1 MTFLWPLLWGKLR
14 ESGCCGLTQAAK
26 YHAATLSHP
35 FISKRK
41 TKQKKTIQ
49 NKKNTLQVW
58 DRSNLMAG
66 TAKATLKQ
74 KEKNIT
80 YFPSAS
86 HVQPFGKL
94 HSVCIMVTWENRW
107 FFNKSPPRL
116 LWLSMPSYG
125 MEYPTLSLD
134 QLLCWCPFSTSCP
147 SSTYLPLWWGR
158 ISETALIPCQHC
170 SATANTLVHCFA
182 LCISAILATNAKH
195 ISVWAA
201 VGKGNSI
208 PTRAGT
214 QIPNVIQRANT
225 FLRWRSVTETEP
237 PTQKT
242 IIPSKLVIAILSRSK
257 AGLSQFHNSSM
268 EFSSWAESTSPFLW
282 SSFKFFLPSSCDSV
296 DTFRIYF
303 LKKSFLISVN

>member
-1 MTFLWPLLWGKLR
+1 MVKHAIIWYGISHTEFRSVALLMSFLHLLPILNLLAFVMG
-14 ESGCCGLTQAAK
+14 ENQ
-26 YHAATLSHP
+26 
-35 FISKRK
+35 
-41 TKQKKTIQ
+41 
-49 NKKNTLQVW
+49 W
-58 DRSNLMAG
+58 D
-66 TAKATLKQ
+66 
-74 KEKNIT
+74 
-80 YFPSAS
+80 
-86 HVQPFGKL
+86 
-94 HSVCIMVTWENRW
+94 
-107 FFNKSPPRL
+107 
-116 LWLSMPSYG
+116 
-125 MEYPTLSLD
+125 SLD
-134 QLLCWCPFSTSCP
+134 TMPALLSNSQ
-147 SSTYLPLWWGR
+147 YIG
-158 ISETALIPCQHC
+158 
-170 SATANTLVHCFA
+170 A

-296 DTFRIYF
+296 DTFHIYF